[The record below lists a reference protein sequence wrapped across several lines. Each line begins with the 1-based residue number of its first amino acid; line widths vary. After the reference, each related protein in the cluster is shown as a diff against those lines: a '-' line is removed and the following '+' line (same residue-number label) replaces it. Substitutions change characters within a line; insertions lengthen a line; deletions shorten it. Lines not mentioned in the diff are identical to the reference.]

1 MTVVAPRVE
10 IVVAEAIPDVL
21 IAGMPRNP
29 S

>member
-21 IAGMPRNP
+21 IAGIAKK